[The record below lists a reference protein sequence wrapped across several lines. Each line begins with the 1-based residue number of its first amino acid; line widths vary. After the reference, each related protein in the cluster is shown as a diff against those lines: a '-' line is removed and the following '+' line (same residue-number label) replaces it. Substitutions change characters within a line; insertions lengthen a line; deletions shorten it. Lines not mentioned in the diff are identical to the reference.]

1 MKRTITGKAATR
13 RMTLGD
19 VRQFLASIENVPDD
33 AVVRARSTLGRQLRS
48 LTVEEDD
55 VGFSE
60 YVRAVAPEESA
71 APASGTAERDEERK
85 EKRKAGVGVS

>member
-1 MKRTITGKAATR
+1 
-13 RMTLGD
+13 

-55 VGFSE
+55 VGFSD

-71 APASGTAERDEERK
+71 AASGTAERDEERK
-85 EKRKAGVGVS
+85 EKRKAGVAVS